1 MYALLYTFL
10 FYFVISLFF
19 SSFSMREH
27 LYNRP
32 FPSLIH
38 ILTYLHTYSTVPHH
52 QAFQTCFSV
61 ILGVWEE
68 DRYRYRSE
76 NFILSILQIFF
87 LQFLI
92 EMRKNMYA
100 QKILYQCTLQYVH
113 VTQLQSVVH
122 HEISTFSVKKILA
135 FETDNRYIFQ
145 TPCSW
150 CSGNIK
156 SLITYFIDPGRPFS
170 AKH

>member
-76 NFILSILQIFF
+76 NFARS
-87 LQFLI
+87 
-92 EMRKNMYA
+92 
-100 QKILYQCTLQYVH
+100 
-113 VTQLQSVVH
+113 
-122 HEISTFSVKKILA
+122 
-135 FETDNRYIFQ
+135 
-145 TPCSW
+145 
-150 CSGNIK
+150 
-156 SLITYFIDPGRPFS
+156 TYFIDFFS
-170 AKH
+170 VVFNRNEEEYVCSKDTVLVYTSIRTCNPAVVRCSS